1 MRAVAH
7 DLAERLARRL
17 FAPPPQAL
25 WTVTVHGR
33 VVGLLAR
40 EPGRSR
46 LTWFEPADPRLTG
59 DAGPLPHEL
68 LDGELEAL
76 AAALTQRLGRQVELD
91 SLPV

>member
-40 EPGRSR
+40 EPGRTR
-46 LTWFEPADPRLTG
+46 LTWFEPADSQLMG
-59 DAGPLPHEL
+59 SGPLPHEL